1 MATAAL
7 VSISQAWDPNLR
19 LAGISALTKIHGRHH
34 GTAAPR
40 VVVAAVL
47 DMLSHDSS
55 AVRAAA
61 SRAAGTLQVAQAK
74 EKLEDIVLNDFDV
87 VSRDAAEH
95 ALRCIKGVW
104 SGPLVAL

>member
-1 MATAAL
+1 M
-7 VSISQAWDPNLR
+7 R
-19 LAGISALTKIHGRHH
+19 LAGISALTKIHGRNPAV
-34 GTAAPR
+34 AAPR
-40 VVVAAVL
+40 AVVAAVL

-61 SRAAGTLQVAQAK
+61 SRAAGTLQVKQAK
-74 EKLEDIVLNDFDV
+74 EKLQDIVLNDFDV

-104 SGPLVAL
+104 SGPLVAF